1 VSTVQTKKGIDTK
14 NPVDKSKQDKTEIPQ
29 SVQQRSFWSI
39 WLVLVVI
46 MVMAGGVILGGYLAG
61 WINPREQLS
70 KLPGIEKIF
79 GLNSESPNPVVIGMG
94 VLEKENLELK
104 RKINEQ
110 QDLIEG
116 ILAEKQALEQNKVA
130 LEQNKQVLEQRLQ
143 VLENKLEP
151 KTGNSQNEMVDY
163 RKLAVYYSD
172 MKPAAVVA
180 ILNKLDDEM
189 VLGIFQEMESDKI
202 AKILTIMLPDRAALL
217 STMIKTN
224 NTD

>member
-1 VSTVQTKKGIDTK
+1 
-14 NPVDKSKQDKTEIPQ
+14 
-29 SVQQRSFWSI
+29 
-39 WLVLVVI
+39 
-46 MVMAGGVILGGYLAG
+46 
-61 WINPREQLS
+61 
-70 KLPGIEKIF
+70 
-79 GLNSESPNPVVIGMG
+79 
-94 VLEKENLELK
+94 
-104 RKINEQ
+104 
-110 QDLIEG
+110 
-116 ILAEKQALEQNKVA
+116 
-130 LEQNKQVLEQRLQ
+130 
-143 VLENKLEP
+143 
-151 KTGNSQNEMVDY
+151 MVDY